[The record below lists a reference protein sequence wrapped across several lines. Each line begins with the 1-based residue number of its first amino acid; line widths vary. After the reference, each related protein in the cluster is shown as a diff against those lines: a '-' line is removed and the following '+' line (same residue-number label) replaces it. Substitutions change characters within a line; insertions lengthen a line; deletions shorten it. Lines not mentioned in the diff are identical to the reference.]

1 MRLDRIL
8 LFSIMLFVYSIMSN
22 AIKNILFPELYDNE
36 TISLSIAFISLAS
49 SLVMW
54 ILPAIIALIRKE
66 IQNRMFVIC
75 LSLLLP
81 VVGCFFSYFLIRTSN
96 KNER

>member
-8 LFSIMLFVYSIMSN
+8 LFSIVLFVFSIISN
-22 AIKNILFPELYDNE
+22 AIRNILFPELYDNE
-36 TISLSIAFISLAS
+36 TISLSIGFISLAS

-54 ILPAIIALIRKE
+54 ILPAIIALIRKG

-81 VVGCFFSYFLIRTSN
+81 VVGGFFSYFLIRKSN
-96 KNER
+96 K